1 MLANYLSSE
10 DPLQNI
16 TNVEITALEDLDASG
31 WKTGVSERVFSRTP
45 IFYRECKNV
54 FLGFSLSTIKEMT
67 LTLDFTV
74 EDVTTK
80 NLETYKEYFIT
91 RLDKEIT
98 DFLLKHANEQIVNFI
113 LREQI
118 VDPKELCAV
127 LSWLGDKYAKKYGNF
142 TLDIFLDPEEGF
154 QFIEICCPKGNWEEW
169 KNLSKEV
176 KEEMRNAG
184 MQDIASKVAIVCLEA
199 LQEQQS

>member
-1 MLANYLSSE
+1 MLANYLPPE
-10 DPLQNI
+10 NPLQNV
-16 TNVEITALEDLDASG
+16 TNMEITVLEDLDALG
-31 WKTGVSERVFSRTP
+31 WKNVVFERVFSRTS
-45 IFYRECKNV
+45 ISYKECKNV
-54 FLGFSLSTIKEMT
+54 FLGFSL
-67 LTLDFTV
+67 F
-74 EDVTTK
+74 EDAATM
-80 NLETYKEYFIT
+80 NLEKYKEYFIT
-91 RLDKEIT
+91 RLDDKEIK